1 MVDLGLQEDISIIMR
16 WGCVVAALAMLAG
29 NSYYYWRFL
38 VRHQEAA
45 RMATLVEAL
54 EARSTRKMSPAT
66 QQYMQ
71 RLYGPDVARAR
82 KVFLNYDPYW
92 KNIHKHYYLAALSWL
107 REGKTKESL
116 KTIRQSM
123 RYHPFFL
130 NSYKLLWYIYESL
143 HLDDRA
149 QACRTVYAS
158 ILSGEAMSR
167 DDVCGC
173 IKFEGC
179 DN

>member
-1 MVDLGLQEDISIIMR
+1 MVGLQENISIMR
-16 WGCVVAALAMLAG
+16 WGCAVAALAILAA
-29 NSYYYWRFL
+29 NSYYYWRFM

-54 EARSTRKMSPAT
+54 EAKSTKKLNPAT

-71 RLYGPDVARAR
+71 RLYGPGVAEAR
-82 KVFLNYDPYW
+82 KIFLECNSYW
-92 KNIHKHYYLAALSWL
+92 KNIHKHYYLAAVSWL

-116 KTIRQSM
+116 KTIRQSI

-143 HLDDRA
+143 HLDERA
-149 QACRTVYAS
+149 KACRTVYTS
-158 ILSGEAMSR
+158 ILSGEAMSH

-173 IKFEGC
+173 IRFEGC
-179 DN
+179 AD